1 MDGERQPTSGT
12 ASLCVCVRLCVCERG
27 LKSINESVGEK
38 ERKWDKYELTI

>member
-12 ASLCVCVRLCVCERG
+12 ASVCVWLCVCERG